1 MVATVGNLYMRRV
14 LPTGALG
21 EPITMSIYNTASL
34 AAGNYV
40 PVDYNAPA
48 TATSPT
54 DFSVPFPVQVVD
66 FVPTAGTGTVEF
78 TSGGR
83 RTNVVIDYALF
94 GGTNPARAVTSLPRL
109 LPGRTY
115 RLLVI
120 AALAA

>member
-1 MVATVGNLYMRRV
+1 MVATIGNMFLRQIGQDGR
-14 LPTGALG
+14 LGAPL
-21 EPITMSIYNTASL
+21 TLSIYNTAGL

-40 PVDYNAPA
+40 PVDFNAPA
-48 TATSPT
+48 AATSPT
-54 DFSVPFPVQVVD
+54 EFSVPFPCQVVD
-66 FVPTAGTGTVEF
+66 FVPTAATGTIEF

-94 GGTNPARAVTSLPRL
+94 GATNPNRPVGSLPRL

-120 AALAA
+120 MDLPA